1 MHRSIAVKLIAMALV
16 SFLVGSAG
24 AIDQVD
30 SLTVRTILDQIGWTS
45 VPVDSV
51 FNKGTGITSSTRV
64 TNLTLSGRTG
74 LPKMKQLPSAIGKLP
89 ELQSLTLSG
98 NELSTLPEE
107 LTSLF
112 KLRQLNLA
120 SNTFTAL
127 PDLLGEIS
135 SLQLLDASHNQIDSL
150 PAFIGK
156 LANLMILD
164 ARSNRISVLPP
175 QIQSLSSLKSLSLV
189 SNRLELLPVEIAG
202 LTALELLSC
211 DSNALVTLPSGITAL
226 QNVKIGISGNR
237 LCTLS
242 DQSLIA
248 WLNAHQMAPEWR
260 AAQNCNDTGYSAIVT
275 DVVTGTTIVFS
286 STFNPKIA
294 VTNATSV
301 ASVSA
306 AAIPAAPGGCEV
318 LKMVNITLDPVFK
331 NQINSF
337 LITMPFNEQRY
348 ADIDIA
354 QLSIC
359 FYDGQRW
366 EYFGG
371 TVNAAQR
378 TISVRTGKE
387 GMYALVYNASRVP
400 VSRPSVDKK
409 DPFTMR
415 LSHST
420 LFLTP
425 GRTASPALSIAFLTL
440 TGRVVSRYTIVLQE
454 NNELVAVK
462 IPGAL
467 AGKPCI
473 AIITN
478 GKEKSSRLL
487 PLP

>member
-1 MHRSIAVKLIAMALV
+1 MCRSIAAKLIAMALV
-16 SFLVGSAG
+16 SFLAGSAD

-30 SLTVRTILDQIGWTS
+30 SLTVRDILDQIGWTS
-45 VPVDSV
+45 LPVDSV
-51 FNKGTGITSSTRV
+51 VDKGISITSSTRV
-64 TNLTLSGRTG
+64 TSLVLSGRTG

-89 ELQSLTLSG
+89 ELQSLSLSG
-98 NELSTLPEE
+98 NELSILPEE

-112 KLRQLNLA
+112 KLRQLNIA
-120 SNTFTAL
+120 SNAFSML
-127 PDLLGEIS
+127 PGLLGEIT

-164 ARSNRISVLPP
+164 ARANRITILPP
-175 QIQSLSSLKSLSLV
+175 QIQSLSSLKSFSLV
-189 SNRLELLPVEIAG
+189 SNRLERLPAEIAG
-202 LTALELLSC
+202 LTTLELLSC

-226 QNVKIGISGNR
+226 EKVKIGVSGNR

-248 WLNAHQMAPEWR
+248 WLNAHQQTPEWR
-260 AAQNCNDTGYSAIVT
+260 AAQNCNDTGYTAIVT
-275 DVVTGTTIVFS
+275 DIATGTTLVFS
-286 STFNPKIA
+286 STFNPKIT
-294 VTNATSV
+294 VTNAAGV

-306 AAIPAAPGGCEV
+306 AAIPAAPIGCEV

-337 LITMPFNEQRY
+337 LITIPFSEERF
-348 ADIDIA
+348 AAIDAA
-354 QLSIC
+354 QLSIY
-359 FYDGQRW
+359 FYDGQQW
-366 EYFGG
+366 TYFGG

-387 GMYALVYNASRVP
+387 GMYALVYNANRVP
-400 VSRPSVDKK
+400 VNRPSVVKK
-409 DPFTMR
+409 DSFTIR
-415 LSHST
+415 LSHNT
-420 LFLTP
+420 LLLTP
-425 GRTASPALSIAFLTL
+425 CQTASPAVSIAFLTL
-440 TGRVVSRYTIVLQE
+440 TGRVVSRSTIILQGI
-454 NNELVAVK
+454 NEEIVVK

-473 AIITN
+473 AVLTN